1 MFADLAARNEAT
13 PSSLSTCHHNFH
25 LHITAIAIIITIT
38 IIITRLW
45 LGFAE
50 TPRFMLGREALTLQ
64 CFPIGRLELGMME
77 DFGETFM
84 FDLAGNAFAG
94 SKIVDGEGLRQS

>member
-1 MFADLAARNEAT
+1 MCSQTLLPGMR
-13 PSSLSTCHHNFH
+13 LRHHRYQ
-25 LHITAIAIIITIT
+25 LVIIIFIFKSLPSPSIT
-38 IIITRLW
+38 FISTRLW